1 MAHAARMIRLV
12 ARPVGAPKPSD
23 FRITDLLLPDPGP
36 GEVLLQMLW
45 LSLDPYMR
53 LRLSDAR
60 SYSTPIS
67 LEEAPPTEAVARVL
81 LSNDASLS
89 AGDIVVIEDKWRD
102 HALAKAAD
110 CHRLDAPLDA
120 ARAPV
125 QTALGVLGMTGRTA
139 YTGLKHIGKPKPG
152 ETLVVGAAT
161 GAVGSIVGQI
171 ARLHGARTIGVAG
184 GPDKCRY
191 ATETLGFDACLDRQQ
206 PELGERL
213 AKACPNGI
221 DVYFELTG
229 GAVLD
234 AVLPLL
240 NDFARIPVCGTIAS
254 YNATTLP
261 SGPDRLPAMMRLIV
275 SRSLSV
281 CGFIVDDFD
290 ADRVEFEATMS
301 GWLAAGAIRYREDV
315 SHGLESMV
323 PAFIGM
329 LEGHNFGKTLV
340 HLAD

>member
-1 MAHAARMIRLV
+1 
-12 ARPVGAPKPSD
+12 
-23 FRITDLLLPDPGP
+23 
-36 GEVLLQMLW
+36 
-45 LSLDPYMR
+45 
-53 LRLSDAR
+53 
-60 SYSTPIS
+60 
-67 LEEAPPTEAVARVL
+67 
-81 LSNDASLS
+81 
-89 AGDIVVIEDKWRD
+89 
-102 HALAKAAD
+102 
-110 CHRLDAPLDA
+110 
-120 ARAPV
+120 
-125 QTALGVLGMTGRTA
+125 
-139 YTGLKHIGKPKPG
+139 
-152 ETLVVGAAT
+152 
-161 GAVGSIVGQI
+161 
-171 ARLHGARTIGVAG
+171 
-184 GPDKCRY
+184 
-191 ATETLGFDACLDRQQ
+191 
-206 PELGERL
+206 
-213 AKACPNGI
+213 
-221 DVYFELTG
+221 LTG